1 MEKSGCDIWS
11 DSPDKVKSVLLE
23 SGELEIAREDIW
35 RVKFLKTLLEQR
47 QEWHYLGDQD
57 EEDKV
62 QKLIDSLC
70 VN

>member
-35 RVKFLKTLLEQR
+35 GVKFLKTLLEQR
-47 QEWHYLGDQD
+47 QKWHYLGDQD

-62 QKLIDSLC
+62 Q
-70 VN
+70 

>member
-47 QEWHYLGDQD
+47 QEWHYLGDQH
-57 EEDKV
+57 EEDKI

>member
-11 DSPDKVKSVLLE
+11 DSPGKVKSALLE

-62 QKLIDSLC
+62 QKLIYSLC